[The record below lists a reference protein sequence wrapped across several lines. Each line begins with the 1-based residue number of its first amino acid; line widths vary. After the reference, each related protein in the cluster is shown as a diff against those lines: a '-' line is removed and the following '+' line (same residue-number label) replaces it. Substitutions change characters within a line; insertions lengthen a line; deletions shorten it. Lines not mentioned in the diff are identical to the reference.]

1 VVRLAHVFVE
11 DQTTQIE
18 RMRTAWADLDRA
30 TVARRAHSLKGSARL
45 FGAERLTELAAELEQ
60 KAYGLQPAEGEAL
73 IEALATEFEAV
84 RQMLAAR
91 YGLGVAEQ
99 ARVTMAESR
108 ARNSPLP

>member
-1 VVRLAHVFVE
+1 MVRLAHVFVE

-30 TVARRAHSLKGSARL
+30 SVARRAHSLKGSARL

-60 KAYGLQPAEGEAL
+60 KAYGLAPPEGEAL

-91 YGLGVAEQ
+91 YGLGVAE
-99 ARVTMAESR
+99 
-108 ARNSPLP
+108 